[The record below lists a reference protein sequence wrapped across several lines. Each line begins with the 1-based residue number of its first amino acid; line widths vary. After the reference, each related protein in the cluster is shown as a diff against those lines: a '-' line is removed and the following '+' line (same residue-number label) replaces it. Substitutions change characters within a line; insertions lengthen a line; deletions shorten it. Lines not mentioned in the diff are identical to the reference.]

1 MKRLGS
7 AGFLVLLLA
16 ACGLIS
22 SPPIDNPF
30 GLAGQQ
36 TTFTLGPS
44 SAATGTAS
52 VTTTFE
58 DITNLN
64 LPLNPTG
71 FTYNLAIQ
79 GVTLSGTGCPSPL
92 PSSVQVT
99 MDVTLTVSDNP
110 ASGPRSTTATAS
122 NVQFTLSHSGSG
134 NYSVSNLTAGSLNLN
149 VGQIL
154 DIIQTGGTNS
164 ASLQAT
170 INTTSTPDLA
180 GCTLT
185 LTWGGGTGVLKF

>member
-1 MKRLGS
+1 MKRFGVPS
-7 AGFLVLLLA
+7 FLVLLLA

-30 GLAGQQ
+30 GLAGEQ

-52 VTTTFE
+52 ATATFE
-58 DITNLN
+58 DLTNLN

-79 GVTLSGTGCPSPL
+79 GGTLGGTGCPSPL
-92 PSSVQVT
+92 PSSVQVK

-110 ASGPRSTTATAS
+110 ASGPRSTSATAN
-122 NVQFTLSHSGSG
+122 NVEFTLSAIGGG
-134 NYSVSNLTAGSLNLN
+134 NYSVSNLSAGSLNLN
-149 VGQIL
+149 VGQVL
-154 DIIQTGGTNS
+154 QIIQTGGSNT
-164 ASLQAT
+164 AVLQAT